1 MRTLGATLTGCECG
15 RLRQQPTG
23 VLKMVLN
30 EPMLQLTLPEL
41 EDSGKDDESR
51 DDCLCE
57 TTDLGCFEHFSV
69 DK

>member
-1 MRTLGATLTGCECG
+1 
-15 RLRQQPTG
+15 
-23 VLKMVLN
+23 MVLN

-41 EDSGKDDESR
+41 EDSGKDDESD

-69 DK
+69 DE